1 MKIIVNDNIL
11 TIGKGDRTLLD
22 VLRNNGIK
30 IRDNCEGN
38 CACGQ
43 CLVEFKK
50 NVYDLMNVKNEEL
63 DLLEKQI
70 SATSCGRLACQVKLL
85 ELEKIAIEEIEV
97 KIPQNY

>member
-1 MKIIVNDNIL
+1 MKIIVNNRIL
-11 TIGKGDRTLLD
+11 IMGEGNNTLLD
-22 VLRNNGIK
+22 VLRSNDIP

-50 NVYDLMNVKNEEL
+50 NVYDLMDVKNEEL

-70 SATSCGRLACQVKLL
+70 NATGYSRLACQVKLSD
-85 ELEKIAIEEIEV
+85 LEKTSVEEVEV
-97 KIPQNY
+97 KIL